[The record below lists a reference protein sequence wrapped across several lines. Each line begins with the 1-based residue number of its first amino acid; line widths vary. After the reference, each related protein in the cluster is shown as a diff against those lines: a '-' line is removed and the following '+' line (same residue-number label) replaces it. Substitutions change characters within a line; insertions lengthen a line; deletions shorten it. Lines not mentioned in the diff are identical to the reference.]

1 VSRRIRQ
8 VLSTSATAAL
18 LVTLANCADS
28 PTASLTP
35 SGPALSQGNSAN
47 AQADDDVV
55 PGEILVG
62 LKSDADAPGLARW
75 QDRVNPV
82 HRVIGCGCNCNRNT
96 LERVQA
102 AGFKVAPIANDRL
115 HKAPPWVRPLIVGAA
130 RT

>member
-1 VSRRIRQ
+1 MPIFARPHRADERVVRPRRASVGRWYPLVGGHAVSRRIRQ

-62 LKSDADAPGLARW
+62 LKSDADAPGLARE
-75 QDRVNPV
+75 
-82 HRVIGCGCNCNRNT
+82 H
-96 LERVQA
+96 
-102 AGFKVAPIANDRL
+102 
-115 HKAPPWVRPLIVGAA
+115 
-130 RT
+130 